1 MAPADGEAWK
11 REIEA
16 LRARLDQ
23 LESGHRAVLEEIRKK
38 LSELE
43 SASLVSQTD
52 LPEVPE
58 VVEEAPPLPVEE
70 APAPIAPPPLPPSP
84 LPPAPVEAPSPEPMP
99 AASPKSPA
107 TDGGFEMQ
115 LGRVWLVR
123 FGVVLLLTGLVL
135 LGNFAYKSWIREMPN
150 GVRLLGLFLCAGV
163 LMETGRRLAGKAA
176 LQRFGEVILAGGMS
190 FFYYCTFASHHV
202 ARLRV
207 IDSPVVAG
215 ILMLGAAGV
224 IVTVS
229 WLRNART
236 TAVLGI
242 LLASYSTMLQ
252 PIGWMTCFSS
262 VILAAAGVL
271 LMLRPGWMGP
281 GVASMAG
288 TYGAFL
294 GWQLLGASGG
304 VIRDPA
310 VMWFLPPVWI
320 MLALPGVLDR
330 FREAMGP
337 RARAWF
343 TGGNNAA
350 FFTLFSGLWWQRYQ
364 SENYWMVCAV
374 FGLVLLALGVVGR
387 RRSEIAGG
395 VNVFQGL
402 ALLSLAMVIR
412 LEGFHLALGLAFE
425 SLALA
430 LAFAKFRGR
439 SEFVFSCLAAAGVL
453 FLTLIRLIPLVPY
466 GPIPPW
472 SAGVAALLVAAA
484 SVPLRVGSTSGK
496 AGYFLEMAR
505 SGAGMVFSFAV
516 VMGIAGW
523 AWWLPGPWPALAMAG
538 VAAALSAGFL
548 LAPRGREM
556 PELAFGALAFVAAS
570 AWPSLHLTEWLP
582 LASISCATLVTA
594 GLWHWRERHSDVDD
608 FGKCLPDLHG
618 WIYSVATAAA
628 AAWAITQGGAAQH
641 GLMLAAIVSMA
652 LLAAAIFGKIGRL
665 APCSAALLL
674 PATVRFGNATVGD
687 SLWLTG
693 TALAMLALLLCSGK
707 TLPQGLRLATAWI
720 LRGTAFIG
728 TCFFWN
734 VFAPGFFGDGMA
746 FTAILLLAAAILLK
760 IRTMPEVWGFLALAV
775 LWLLRGVHD
784 IWRMNPDASWR
795 GWAVV
800 CALIGLVVWT
810 SWFRKEADRRP
821 AAVAGWA
828 AAVIGS
834 MWATQ
839 MLVWRHDWHAVSVLW
854 TVLGFGMVS
863 AGLAIRLVALRQAGF
878 CLLAMAILK
887 VFVRDVWDFNAFT
900 RVIAFIVL
908 GAALILLGL
917 FYNRFAPVLKRLL
930 EEK

>member
-1 MAPADGEAWK
+1 
-11 REIEA
+11 
-16 LRARLDQ
+16 
-23 LESGHRAVLEEIRKK
+23 
-38 LSELE
+38 
-43 SASLVSQTD
+43 
-52 LPEVPE
+52 
-58 VVEEAPPLPVEE
+58 
-70 APAPIAPPPLPPSP
+70 
-84 LPPAPVEAPSPEPMP
+84 
-99 AASPKSPA
+99 
-107 TDGGFEMQ
+107 MQ

-135 LGNFAYKSWIREMPN
+135 LGNFAYKNWIREMPN

-163 LMETGRRLAGKAA
+163 LMETGRRLAGKPA

-202 ARLRV
+202 DRLRV

-215 ILMLGAAGV
+215 ILMLGAAGM
-224 IVTVS
+224 IVAVS

-304 VIRDPA
+304 GTRDPA

-330 FREAMGP
+330 FRETMGA

-350 FFTLFSGLWWQRYQ
+350 FFTLFSGLWWRRYHG
-364 SENYWMVCAV
+364 EDYWMVCAV
-374 FGLVLLALGVVGR
+374 FGLVLLLMGVAGR

-402 ALLSLAMVIR
+402 ALLSLSMVIR
-412 LEGFHLALGLAFE
+412 LEGFHLALGLAME

-430 LAFAKFRGR
+430 FAFAKFRGR
-439 SEFVFSCLAAAGVL
+439 SEFVFSCLSATGALYLVL
-453 FLTLIRLIPLVPY
+453 VRQMPMFSH
-466 GPIPPW
+466 GPIPLW
-472 SAGVAALLVAAA
+472 SVGIASLLVAGA
-484 SVPLRVGSTSGK
+484 SIPLRRGSEAGK
-496 AGYFLEMAR
+496 DDYFLQLAR

-516 VMGIAGW
+516 VMGIVGW
-523 AWWLPGPWPALAMAG
+523 ALWLPGQWPAPVMAG

-548 LAPRGREM
+548 LAPRGRKM
-556 PELAFGALAFVAAS
+556 PEVAFGALAFMLAS
-570 AWPSLHLTEWLP
+570 AWPALHLGEWLP
-582 LASISCATLVTA
+582 LAFISLAALLTA
-594 GLWHWRERHSDVDD
+594 GLWHWRERHPGGDTL
-608 FGKCLPDLHG
+608 GKCAPGVHG
-618 WIYSVATAAA
+618 WAYSIATVAA
-628 AAWAITQGGAAQH
+628 AAWAINQEGVAQY
-641 GLMLAAIVSMA
+641 GLILAAAVSLV
-652 LLAAAIFGKIGRL
+652 LLAAALFGKIGRL
-665 APCSAALLL
+665 APCSALLVL
-674 PATVRFGNATVGD
+674 PAAIRFGNATVGD
-687 SLWLTG
+687 SLWVTG

-707 TLPQGLRLATAWI
+707 TLPQGLRTATGWI
-720 LRGTAFIG
+720 VRSTAFIG
-728 TCFFWN
+728 TCLFWN
-734 VFAPGFFGDGMA
+734 RFAPGFIGDGMA
-746 FTAILLLAAAILLK
+746 FTAIILLVAAMLLK
-760 IRTMPEVWGFLALAV
+760 IRTMPEVWGFLGLAV
-775 LWLLRGVHD
+775 LWLLNGVHD
-784 IWRMNPDASWR
+784 IWTINPEASWR

-810 SWFRKEADRRP
+810 GYFRKEGSRRP
-821 AAVAGWA
+821 AAVAGWS

-834 MWATQ
+834 LWATQ

-854 TVLGFGMVS
+854 TILGFAMVS

-878 CLLAMAILK
+878 CLLALAILK
-887 VFVRDVWDFNAFT
+887 IFVMDVWDFNAFT
-900 RVIAFIVL
+900 RVVAFIAL

>member
-16 LRARLDQ
+16 LRVRLDQ
-23 LESGHRAVLEEIRKK
+23 LETGHKTVLQEIRRK

-43 SASLVSQTD
+43 SGAI
-52 LPEVPE
+52 EVPVPVPE
-58 VVEEAPPLPVEE
+58 MVEAVEEVAPAPVEE
-70 APAPIAPPPLPPSP
+70 AHVGISPPPLPPA
-84 LPPAPVEAPSPEPMP
+84 PAPEQAPAP
-99 AASPKSPA
+99 APA
-107 TDGGFEMQ
+107 VLAQTPDTDGGFEMQ

-123 FGVVLLLTGLVL
+123 FGVVLLLTGLIL
-135 LGNFAYKSWIREMPN
+135 LGNFAYKNWIREMPN
-150 GVRLLGLFLCAGV
+150 GVRLFGLFLCAGV
-163 LMETGRRLAGKAA
+163 LMETGRRLAAKPA
-176 LQRFGEVILAGGMS
+176 LRRFGEVILAGGMS

-207 IDSPVVAG
+207 IDSPVAAG
-215 ILMLGAAGV
+215 MLMLGAAGM
-224 IVTVS
+224 IVAVS
-229 WLRNART
+229 WLRNARA

-252 PIGWMTCFSS
+252 PIGWMTCVSS

-304 VIRDPA
+304 GTRDPA

-330 FREAMGP
+330 FRETIGG
-337 RARAWF
+337 RVRAWF

-350 FFTLFSGLWWQRYQ
+350 FFALFSGLWWQRYRG
-364 SENYWMVCAV
+364 EDYWMVCAV
-374 FGLVLLALGVVGR
+374 FGLVLLALGIIGR

-412 LEGFHLALGLAFE
+412 LEGFQLALGLAFE

-439 SEFVFSCLAAAGVL
+439 SEFVFSSLAAAGAL
-453 FLTLIRLIPLVPY
+453 FLTLVRQIPFVPF

-472 SAGVAALLVAAA
+472 SAGVAALLVAGA
-484 SVPLRVGSTSGK
+484 SIPLRMGSASGK
-496 AGYFLEMAR
+496 GGYFPEMAR
-505 SGAGMVFSFAV
+505 SCAGMVFSFAV

-538 VAAALSAGFL
+538 VAAALCAGFL

-556 PELAFGALAFVAAS
+556 PELAFGALAFVVVS
-570 AWPSLHLTEWLP
+570 AWPALHLREWLP
-582 LASISCATLVTA
+582 LASISLTTLLTA
-594 GLWHWRERHSDVDD
+594 GLWHWRERHSDDD
-608 FGKCLPDLHG
+608 AFSKSLPGLHA
-618 WIYSVATAAA
+618 WVYPVAAVATV
-628 AAWAITQGGAAQH
+628 AWAITQEGAAQH
-641 GLMLAAIVSMA
+641 GLMLAAAVSLL
-652 LLAAAIFGKIGRL
+652 LLAAAIFGRISRL
-665 APCSAALLL
+665 APCSAALVL
-674 PATVRFGNATVGD
+674 PAVVRFGNATVGD
-687 SLWLTG
+687 SLWVTG
-693 TALAMLALLLCSGK
+693 TALAMLALLLCFGK
-707 TLPQGLRLATAWI
+707 ALRPGLRVATAWI
-720 LRGTAFIG
+720 LRGTAFLG

-746 FTAILLLAAAILLK
+746 FSAILLLAAAILLK

-784 IWRMNPDASWR
+784 IWTINPDASWR

-800 CALIGLVVWT
+800 CALVGLVVWT
-810 SWFRKEADRRP
+810 AWFRKETDRRP
-821 AAVAGWA
+821 AAVAGWS

-900 RVIAFIVL
+900 RVVAFIAL
-908 GAALILLGL
+908 GVALILLGL